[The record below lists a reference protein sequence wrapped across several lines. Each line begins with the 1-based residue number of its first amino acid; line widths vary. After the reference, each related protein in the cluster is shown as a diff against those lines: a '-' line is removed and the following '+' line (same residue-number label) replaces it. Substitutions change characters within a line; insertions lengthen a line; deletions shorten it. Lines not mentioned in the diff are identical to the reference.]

1 MDAVGQL
8 HLTPCDSERELC
20 LPLEACR
27 QAKVLESVSSF
38 ARPGEPIRLPTLTE
52 RCLTKVVEYLRHL
65 HTAGA
70 PSFKDEWESIYQND
84 PSALF
89 GGQELAMFKDLP
101 VTELGEL
108 VKASH
113 YLDFHRLEVLSS
125 SLLAKVLMETDINTL
140 KVTLSSMH

>member
-1 MDAVGQL
+1 
-8 HLTPCDSERELC
+8 
-20 LPLEACR
+20 
-27 QAKVLESVSSF
+27 
-38 ARPGEPIRLPTLTE
+38 
-52 RCLTKVVEYLRHL
+52 
-65 HTAGA
+65 
-70 PSFKDEWESIYQND
+70 
-84 PSALF
+84 
-89 GGQELAMFKDLP
+89 MFKDLP